1 MPDSIAM
8 PTEEQLR
15 SDYVEWFKDQYQISP
30 VITSSTGMP
39 AVHFAQYILKRYAPL
54 LQCDDGE
61 D

>member
-8 PTEEQLR
+8 PTDEQLKA
-15 SDYVEWFKDQYQISP
+15 DYVAWFTDNYGVPP

-39 AVHFAQYILKRYAPL
+39 AVHFAQHILKRYAPL

>member
-1 MPDSIAM
+1 M